1 MPPSSGTGGNRIRL
15 TMTDGMLTI
24 MLGMLSGQMVQLVE
38 NGSMKEYSL
47 IVLKET
53 MVNDVNGKK

>member
-24 MLGMLSGQMVQLVE
+24 MGMLSGQMVQFVE
-38 NGSMKEYSL
+38 NGGIKENTL

-53 MVNDVNGKK
+53 LVNDVNGKK

>member
-1 MPPSSGTGGNRIRL
+1 MPSSIGIGGNRIRL
-15 TMTDGMLTI
+15 TLTDGMLTI
-24 MLGMLSGQMVQLVE
+24 MAMLSGQMVQLVE
-38 NGSMKEYSL
+38 NGIMKEYSL

>member
-1 MPPSSGTGGNRIRL
+1 MPSSNGTGGNRIRL

-24 MLGMLSGQMVQLVE
+24 MGMLSGQMVQLVE
-38 NGSMKEYSL
+38 NGSMKENSL

-53 MVNDVNGKK
+53 LVNDLNGKK

>member
-1 MPPSSGTGGNRIRL
+1 MPSSIGTGGNRIRL
-15 TMTDGMLTI
+15 TLTDGMLTI
-24 MLGMLSGQMVQLVE
+24 MAMLSGQMVQLVE
-38 NGSMKEYSL
+38 NGNMKEYSL